1 MNKKKPSNKVPKTF
15 LVSLLFAMLFWSL
28 IKLSR
33 EYKTVVSFPVEY
45 VNIPQNKLIQNSP
58 LKAIDIQVKG
68 SGFKLVALNFSSKTI
83 RLDAKKLQRKNQNGY
98 YFLVKNQKL
107 AIQKQITNNYVVDFI
122 VQDTIYLDL
131 GLLTSKKVPV
141 IGHVDLEYKLGYHL
155 VDQLKFTPDSILIS
169 GPESQLN
176 KITLINLEKL
186 NLKNVST
193 NINEEVTILETLA
206 FQKIRFSTKK
216 IQVLG
221 AIDKFTEGTIQLPFE
236 IINQPDSISV
246 TTFPKT
252 LSLVYQVGLSNFNN
266 VNIGSFKIVCDYQ
279 SSIDNNLNYL
289 IPKVVSKPS
298 FITSIKLNP
307 TKIEFLI
314 QK

>member
-1 MNKKKPSNKVPKTF
+1 MNKKKPSNKIPKTF

-28 IKLSR
+28 IKLSS

-45 VNIPQNKLIQNSP
+45 TNIPQNKLIQNSP
-58 LKAIDIQVKG
+58 LKAIDIQVKA

-83 RLDAKKLQRKNQNGY
+83 RLDANKLHRKNQKEY
-98 YFLVKNQKL
+98 YFLIKNQKL
-107 AIQKQITNNYVVDFI
+107 EIQNQITNNYVVDFI
-122 VQDTIYLDL
+122 VQDTIYLEL
-131 GLLTSKKVPV
+131 GILTSKMVPV
-141 IGHVDLEYKLGYHL
+141 IGDVDLEYKLGYHL
-155 VDQLKFTPDSILIS
+155 VEQLQFTPDSILIS

-176 KITLINLEKL
+176 KISSINLKKL

-193 NINEEVTILETLA
+193 NINEEVAVLEMLA

-216 IQVLG
+216 VQVSG
-221 AIDKFTEGTIQLPFE
+221 TIDKFTEGTIQLPFE
-236 IINQPDSISV
+236 IINQPDSVSV
-246 TTFPKT
+246 TTFPRT

-266 VNIGSFKIVCDYQ
+266 VNANSFKIVCDYQ
-279 SSIDNNLNYL
+279 NSIDNNLNYL
-289 IPKVVSKPS
+289 IPKVISKPN